1 MYISIQYN
9 NNNNNNNNNN
19 IYIYSLQTFKVLPIK
34 TTEMTLRLAGRPTLG
49 LCRPRPSRSGE
60 TGSYSPPKSRIEL
73 GYI

>member
-9 NNNNNNNNNN
+9 NN
-19 IYIYSLQTFKVLPIK
+19 IYIFPPNIKVLPIK
-34 TTEMTLRLAGRPTLG
+34 TTEMTPRLAGRPTLG